1 MSNTKLLYM
10 EDMQAFEC
18 EAYVEKVEDKDGKTV
33 VYLDQTVFYPQGGGQ
48 PYDTGTISSG
58 DIKFVVEEVR
68 YAEGEVLHIGRF
80 EHVRFMEGEQV
91 RCTVDA
97 ERRLLNTRLHS
108 AGHVLDMAVN
118 ELGYDWK
125 PGKGYHFPDGPYVE
139 YQADLKGEPVEAIIA
154 KLDEKISEI
163 LTRDIKTEIRFVTLE
178 EMASLCR
185 HVPEYLPKDK
195 PSRVVLYGNFGVPCG
210 GTHVSQFG
218 DIGGVRVRKMKDKD
232 GTLRVSY
239 EMF

>member
-1 MSNTKLLYM
+1 M
-10 EDMQAFEC
+10 
-18 EAYVEKVEDKDGKTV
+18 
-33 VYLDQTVFYPQGGGQ
+33 FYPQGGGQ

-125 PGKGYHFPDGPYVE
+125 PKGLSF
-139 YQADLKGEPVEAIIA
+139 
-154 KLDEKISEI
+154 S
-163 LTRDIKTEIRFVTLE
+163 
-178 EMASLCR
+178 
-185 HVPEYLPKDK
+185 
-195 PSRVVLYGNFGVPCG
+195 
-210 GTHVSQFG
+210 
-218 DIGGVRVRKMKDKD
+218 
-232 GTLRVSY
+232 
-239 EMF
+239 